1 MNYILYDDPLTR
13 ENLLPLTFTRPTA
26 ALRVGIL
33 TLAEKWKYHLGAS
46 VSYHTASYLQEK
58 FPLITAEDNVYIN
71 AAVCPTSSLTKAVK
85 ALQQGQALYQ
95 GEQLLAYRYKEA
107 SPEHLTVVSTTT
119 PCRSIR
125 HLYDIFTYN
134 GEEIAADFILLT
146 AGRKS
151 QPITDPHTI
160 VYHPEKVFIEAGA
173 SLKACVLNA
182 TNGYIYIGKNAQV
195 QEMSVLQGNFAL
207 CEGAVVNIG
216 GKMRSNTTIG
226 PYCKVGGEINNCVL
240 TGYSNKAHDGF
251 LGNAVIGE
259 WCNLGADT
267 NCSNL
272 KNNYSNVK
280 LWNYP
285 TKTFM
290 DTGKQFCGLMMGDH
304 SKTGINTMFNT
315 GTVVGVCS
323 NVVGGSFPPKFV
335 PSFSWHK
342 GDAFEIYQLEKAF
355 VTAEKVMQRRKKT
368 FTTVDQQ
375 ILQYIYEH
383 RQP

>member
-13 ENLLPLTFTRPTA
+13 ENLLPLTFTRPIAT
-26 ALRVGIL
+26 LRVGIL
-33 TLAEKWKYHLGAS
+33 TLAEKWMHHLGTS

-58 FPLITAEDNVYIN
+58 FPLVTAEDNVYIN
-71 AAVCPTSSLTKAVK
+71 ATVCPTSSLTKAVK

-95 GEQLLAYRYKEA
+95 GEQLLAYRHKEA
-107 SPEHLTVVSTTT
+107 SPQHLTVVSTTT
-119 PCRSIR
+119 PYRIVR

-134 GEEIAADFILLT
+134 GEEIAADFMLLT
-146 AGRKS
+146 AGRES
-151 QPITDPHTI
+151 QPITDLHTI
-160 VYHPEKVFIEAGA
+160 VYHPEKVFIEEGA
-173 SLKACVLNA
+173 SIKACVLNA
-182 TNGYIYIGKNAQV
+182 ANGYIYIGKNAQV

-272 KNNYSNVK
+272 KNNYSNVR

-342 GDAFEIYQLEKAF
+342 GDALEVYQLAKAF

-368 FTTVDQQ
+368 FTAVDQQ
-375 ILQYIYEH
+375 ILQYIYELDH
-383 RQP
+383 P